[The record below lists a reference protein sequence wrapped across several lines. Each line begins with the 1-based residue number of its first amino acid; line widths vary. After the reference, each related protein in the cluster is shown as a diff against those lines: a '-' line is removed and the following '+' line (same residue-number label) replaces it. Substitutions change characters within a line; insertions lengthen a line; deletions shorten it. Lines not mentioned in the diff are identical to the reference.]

1 MGQASITVDIL
12 AKIKGWQ
19 EELAKLKAAA
29 AKVDLGSSFGKDLTR
44 VMKSL
49 ETQIDSMGKN
59 MSQRLTS
66 DSGID
71 SFVTKLDNVDQR
83 FKSIGESLTTVT
95 FDQLDP
101 SYVTAELKDLNTQ
114 LENAKIALESANK
127 ASFNNVVGSVS
138 SVRIALT
145 RMGEDI
151 TKISMDEAISKLTT
165 GIADLDNKINQA
177 TEDLRSMRAQRDQL
191 LNEQKTLNSSP
202 LFNITDMA
210 QKVSE
215 IIGSQ
220 SDYAIQKV
228 NTQRINDYI
237 AELKSTLTAAGV
249 EIGEETSAINEA
261 FNQLA
266 GSKTA
271 GEIRTNLINLRRVVK
286 ENSDL
291 TSDAALN
298 RVNLGGVATK
308 IKEWMADNEAALNEA
323 KAHLQA
329 KIEELQISPDK
340 AKTIVDSFVSTIKSG
355 GWEAGKQALEQQL
368 NDYKTT
374 IISRRSEIE
383 TELNNL
389 KTLISNTDTQVKR
402 DQYTRGV
409 AQEASTK
416 GWDELI
422 AKLTAE
428 NQRLADRV
436 TNLERA
442 LQQKMDSMLSNVT
455 GTGKNTIGSAEQGF
469 RDNAA
474 AAKMYKTELE
484 QVQAREQMIGKIE
497 GVVQRWFSIYAA
509 VRMVTNAIK
518 SIISTVKELD
528 TTITEIAIVTK
539 MDQSQL
545 WGQMAS
551 YTSLAREYAASI
563 SGVYKVSQLYYQQG
577 LQTSDV
583 MTLTEQTLKMAR
595 ISGLDYAEATDYMTN
610 AVRSFKMEMT
620 EAQTIVDVYSAIAAS
635 SATDTTELASAMSKT
650 ASSAEAVG
658 SSFENT
664 TAMMAVMIEATRE
677 SAENIGS
684 AMKSIISRYGEMTS
698 DPSKLVDSEGQEMSL
713 NRVDKALQTVGIT
726 IHDTMGE
733 FRDFDDV
740 IMELASKWDTIDKNT
755 QRYIATIMAGNRQQS
770 RFLALVSSYDRL
782 KELSETAANS
792 EDAAQLQFLKTLDS
806 VDAKIQQLQTS
817 LQALYVDTGLE
828 KAYKGILDWLNNIA
842 ITLNNL
848 PDLFGLPIPAIIKL
862 GTTFA
867 SVANIVVTTFALLKA
882 RVKAIELSITKDTT
896 TQMNTLNANST
907 ETRKAQEA
915 SVTAAFKTQSEIR
928 VQTFINELA
937 RMQDA
942 YQSMRLGNGVG
953 TLPPG
958 VTQTYLTDGS
968 SGGSTS
974 GGGTGGGL
982 TGIAKGVTKGWAIG
996 GLITSIVGTIL
1007 SGVADNI
1014 NEKTQEN
1021 RNTKAAMTAGSN
1033 ILQGAGLGMTV
1044 GGLKGALIGGGLGL
1058 VKGAF
1063 EAIGIATE
1071 STDEKIQN
1079 LNSTLEDTSNAR
1091 IKSEGDLKTLT
1102 NYKKKYDELY
1112 KARNSSNEAYA
1123 EYIALSQEIAAN
1135 YPTLISGM
1143 NEEGNYLVTLTD
1155 NYEALL
1161 AAKRAVYNADFI
1173 KEGAAQI
1180 KAYSDRDL
1188 INTMFGVAAEGS
1200 YDPNREGTGF
1210 AGAWADISSAFA
1222 DNKLIGSITHYLG
1235 GLTASDWSDTSYK
1248 DILTAAWNS
1257 TNYTDRLATGSLQ
1270 HDYDTLFGVHPK
1282 QGNVGFYFGN
1292 EEGTKRWV
1300 EEHQLKH
1307 SSYDEGKYSGDVIP
1321 AIAASVIG
1329 YIGEE
1334 LDKGTNISEM
1344 QSHLQEYFGQEFNL
1358 NKLFGSIA
1366 TNNATA
1372 EARDT
1377 YIEKIVK
1384 GLNTTATKN
1393 SVEELGLDT
1402 DSIQMSFLTESIQKK
1417 WETEWSE
1424 ALKNDPNADMGTVWT
1439 SFMLRMNT
1447 EVEELFNGDELKS
1460 FYKNLTQDQIKK
1472 ANKYYTE
1479 VGQYSYDA
1487 LTTILEEAGYGP
1499 DLTKFITDHLAESAQ
1514 TAITH
1519 FKTGMQ
1525 ELDTGYEITT
1535 ADGETLSNLANSF
1548 SELFGA
1554 DFLEGI
1560 YNNYS
1565 SILEDTSL
1573 SNEMKQTR
1581 ITDLTAI
1588 YKTVSGLNATMRS
1601 KVMPLIDNADLT
1613 TLDSIYK
1620 LVEELEQIEGLN
1632 LDTTGLRDAIDQWK
1646 SNLKINLTTELQLI
1660 IDNYTKH
1667 IADLEKDL
1675 SSASKGMD
1683 FKNAAELA
1691 AKLGKSLSDFRYEAG
1706 KFYYDDVDAIIEY
1719 YDLENET
1726 LLNDLQS
1733 EIDTRKTALGGRF
1746 TVTRS
1751 ISTDKPTIDQKAWA
1765 DIYNILDNEDAT
1777 LEQFKAVLEPYKAFL
1792 EDQGLY
1798 DSLTYMFNHRGFQDH
1813 YIAGAWDSRELTS
1826 WTENYWESIKSKWEG
1841 IPEAIDTQFTESL
1854 DEIFIEADGSLET
1867 VLAEINTMNLDNIEG
1882 ITKEDLI
1889 TLATLYMQRTGD
1901 DVGLSFSTWLEQ
1913 YYTDLWNNYADATT
1927 KYTQGVKARTFL
1939 NQGNLTAFLDTI
1951 LPLNGLEELTN
1962 TILQQM
1968 IQEAG
1973 SEQQGMR
1980 QAAEEEATRILTE
1993 DFGKRKDDIAKAIKS
2008 GNWAALSDDAD
2019 VAPYLGELYN
2029 LYESINKN
2037 VMDSVMKGL
2046 KSGSYITSTDVND
2059 YKFEELVS
2067 KGLLKKVGDHLYQ
2080 VVGDYAKAKAE
2091 VLASDLDDETKAGY
2105 LKQIFEE
2112 QHKDKINP
2120 LSNLLDKSGVS
2131 YDAAEAF
2138 AESLGRSATEAEAV
2152 MEEYGFKLNEQ
2163 TGKYEATTKT
2173 YSLLRSRIAQLESD
2187 PQANQEELNRL
2198 RAMVDD
2204 LKKQEKRRT
2213 TATAFT
2219 DVFSNYDK
2227 ITTESAAAL
2236 ATALG
2241 TTYENVVQTY
2251 LIDNGNGTFSLDM
2264 SKVQL
2269 LLQKGRAIIGDALYN
2284 ELLDQVAEFYDDGLT
2299 AIADASS
2306 FVSQGTDQATNMQKF
2321 VTDFNKKIGS
2331 DYSISDMFQWD
2342 EVLDTYTLKSEYL
2355 QEYIEAQKAALK
2367 QQGFDDKFIE
2377 KYIDKQVEEIKK
2389 TVDIT
2394 EFYSA
2399 ENRDKNSQARKKLEQ
2414 SMKSY
2419 AIASTSFESQDWR
2432 DYENASIA
2440 DSYARRK
2447 SAEWSAMQARER
2459 NDALKA
2465 SIDSMV
2471 QSDID
2476 TLEAGDQ
2483 AAIDVMRKYAEDGEL
2498 TADQVEQAYKQRF
2511 TNLSNAM
2518 EALDGL
2524 QKNSVVDATTRDILN
2539 QIPGFKVNSDG
2550 VVEKVGDLVTAYTEL
2565 YTQMQSNSV
2574 ATTSELNAAY
2584 AKVLTAGE
2592 QKDIDAVSTLE
2603 NAMGMT
2609 YDALGSLLAN
2619 YGTNLKYVAA
2629 HWEEYGISQ
2638 IGNGKIRIDDFT
2650 TFANQIGLTDIS
2662 SEEYITAFKAYNDS
2676 IIELDHKTRDTIY
2689 DELNALTSAKPGDR
2703 INLTTLASKI
2713 DEASLNYALSS
2724 VDATIT
2730 NGILTLNPGAEIS
2743 KIIDTITK
2751 VIKKDGDESVQLTE
2765 IQMAQLQDALL
2776 GNINNIVSLVQ
2787 SAADGSLSH
2796 EQATELSNWAQQ
2808 NKIDLHYTATAEGL
2822 MLTESALFELYGAI
2836 NQVNS
2841 LSASKLIPTIQNMN
2855 KQYTTLSG
2863 AMAAYEE
2870 AIKKG
2875 DNNAASALSKIVKN
2889 LSQDPNQFKYMDVEM
2904 PDSWQSLENHYTHAY
2919 LAKNAIETASK
2930 TQQLDMSTA
2939 YALFSQIAQQ
2949 NPDAKFGQRNGE
2961 GFTAMEWM
2969 QRGLDNLT
2977 YDKNGNP
2984 VFDMKAMGFDNY
2996 TEFLQEYGKAL
3007 QQIEELEI
3015 KQNTLVKKLNQ
3026 GESIDTKKIFSN
3038 GKVDSKQLQQFLAE
3052 NDKVIEALDQI
3063 QLEVNT
3069 FDENGNS
3076 SITKTSLGKLLQTD
3090 EWSKYLSEDQL
3101 TLLLSQFEN
3110 TDWTLEQL
3118 EEQVRALFGKAGED
3132 INVEIT
3138 SDGKLSVSYT
3148 YNEDQIQAE
3157 VKLNGQPV
3165 TADIYQKWLDLLE
3178 KPNAIGDEANRTV
3191 EYTINNQK
3199 IVATLDYTNGEI
3211 TYEATIGGKKVTSTT
3226 EKGIQQAIADLAPTL
3241 SDATIENDDE
3251 VTYTVEE
3258 GNVRV
3263 VVKYSSDGKPEFE
3276 ASPIDG
3282 SITEQDGR
3290 TLQEISTTVKQAN
3303 ENRKVEEVDS
3313 ETSIYEQKII
3323 KEVSVTGD
3331 LAKLDQLALIA
3342 KNPDIDVKIT
3352 EGGAAKTLN
3361 DRPIIKNKDG
3371 SITTVAT
3378 TTLSSNEFLD
3388 ELPAG
3393 SADWVINVTPV
3404 IKDENGN
3411 PMELSEEELR
3421 AKVKKMLDDSQAKS
3435 AEELIEYDAKI
3446 GCNMIIEGAT
3456 VDENSS
3462 VDLQQLIE
3470 EFVARAEAL
3479 HSIQDAYYKLK
3490 LGADGTAL
3498 DDLNSKLSSAQTNI
3512 DTINSTPV
3520 DVKAEFSGVNAAYS
3534 ALGRVA
3540 KKIDEIGSKNISV
3553 SVQTTV
3559 SEGGPQKAKGNV
3571 ALAAGTQS
3579 TLMGELGPELWVS
3592 GGHYYIAGRNGAEF
3606 VDLPKD
3612 AIVFNHLQTAR
3623 LLGTGASGRGKPITS
3638 DRAAVALAH
3647 GNWNGG
3653 PAMDGGLFDDAL
3665 DTIKAWANGL
3675 LNSIFGLDDNGNK
3688 TGGGGSSAGTESVE
3702 LSDEAKSKL
3711 SSLISDALSK
3721 GFENLDWSDYEDE
3734 LGSMMDEIKNTAR
3747 IDYRTFID
3755 TYASQCDKTTSEIN
3769 ELYFQAWQ
3777 KDLEDSMDSEDIVSA
3792 AEGLNFYANGSIGGS
3807 SSDWQSI
3814 IGDRALITDLV
3825 KKGIMSYDAATKQ
3838 YFVTNAEAL
3847 ANAGVDIS
3855 QIEGIQ
3861 EMIYDSLRSQ
3871 YDQIVDYISN
3881 GLEGS
3886 LTAMDSKSLQSLV
3899 ERMGITDLQLDFEQT
3914 VNGLKLSQASAIS
3927 LYNELKK
3934 VDSIAAQLTFNELV
3948 ENLQES
3954 NDNYKTMTSLLSHIE
3969 DLSLKIQDANSYSD
3983 ERIKQYT
3990 EELALAKEIAAV
4002 RATSADESM
4011 SWYDESIPAGMQN
4024 VLDYRQSWA
4033 DAIDMMRDAQETGV
4047 FDFTGFI
4054 NTAKQINSQ
4063 AQTLGQTLNFCG
4075 YELNG
4080 TSEAID
4086 AFITA
4091 AANSLGAVTNDN
4103 GTNFGVVLEKFGA
4116 DLTDGAAS
4124 YENSATSAMQTFAK
4138 SQIQILDGLIQMFEM
4153 IVAMESFKGVDEND
4167 NGLLDWKELFNL
4179 DELEENST
4187 EFAQYIK
4194 TEFKTAAQ
4202 QILDNAGSNE
4212 DLQKALTSV
4221 KVNGNTMQE
4230 LLEYATGAID
4240 KLTYSMTAGD
4250 YQKAMSVFY
4259 NLLASGDYDLDNI
4272 ASSLKEALA
4281 TSGSDFK
4288 GTIEYGDFVL
4298 DMKYGVTISKTSTGT
4313 YKSKSGQEYPTAAEA
4328 CKATVLEEAGL
4339 ENDQIVWSADKEV
4352 ASGTVTYKS
4361 FSVEIIA
4368 DTEGARYNYNG
4379 VAYNSLEDATMAAW
4393 NAAGGEQGTQLT
4405 FDEWKI
4411 QQGITVVTTVS
4422 KVDTSNISKS
4432 QIDKLVGTSWQ
4443 EIKSKWDAAVDN
4455 PEAQEQFQIEYGF
4468 TLDKGTTEADFNE
4481 MKERLGITENRM
4493 ELTLAITNLDE
4504 IAAEFASKMTNITL
4518 NPTSVDATGSATVTA
4533 DTTEAVT
4540 SIGAVE
4546 EAINKVIKAIEY
4558 LNTLKVAID
4567 KGTAEADMQAIKDA
4581 TKNAEEAVGNL
4592 NGAVSGLTTQFG
4604 YLNNTLSTLQGYLSS
4619 LSNSTISIN
4628 AVGHDVLK
4636 TIAQDLNSIST
4647 DIASLKDKEVEGK
4660 IVLNITTGGPGEATG
4675 NVIGNDAFAAG
4686 SRQVLMGELG
4696 PELYV
4701 TGGRYYV
4708 AGQGGAEFVNLPN
4721 DAIVFNHLQTR
4732 KLLSTGAA
4740 GRGKPVTNEKAAT
4753 SLATGNAMGLA
4764 MANAQQTLAT
4774 LKQLRAMWQSLAN
4787 ASITDM
4793 VGLANMKDTES
4804 SSDGG
4809 SSKIDRKAWIET
4821 LEKWYNWLQKIAELE
4836 KEINYEEQLRNT
4848 LETRQGPKGKEL
4860 YESQKRELEMIKQQY
4875 AVQKSLVDSRRE
4887 YFEARRAQLNSSV
4900 FGKFYQFDEH
4910 GQQFYTRGTKFEFGK
4925 TAEYAAAQKAAQAN
4939 GGNGATTTT
4948 ITNAAAEMTKHTAEW
4963 NKSIGNLALAI
4974 YNTRASNQASRLS
4987 DGSISYKLNHYE
4999 TIDKALQMAQTMY
5012 RIDENGKATYLGNS
5026 TAKGDPLAYSDVSGR
5041 LWNIWEQNIGV
5052 EFDRLQ
5058 SGEKQRSNIDQN
5070 TLNQSSE
5077 YKKLLS
5083 QTIQDTAKAVGQ
5095 EVGGG
5100 SSGGTAGANPP
5111 RSELAEITQI
5121 EGGFAALMELWAR
5134 DPQTLEPKYTP
5145 AEQYAIAQ
5153 SLGFGNYMLYD
5164 QSGNKIEPGENG
5176 QDDTFYTSALQ
5187 ALTDNLDADREE
5199 MQSLYDSIE
5208 EDEKKLLELEQKQN
5222 EILLAIRD
5230 NQIDVENKILDAIEA
5245 REQAIIDELSDT
5257 KEVLEDNADKYI
5269 NGLNEALS
5277 NEQRMYQSNKSQN
5290 ELESL
5295 RRQLAILQRSGGS
5308 ASQINSLQQQ
5318 IDAKQQENYFDAQQQ
5333 QIDAIQA
5340 ASDLEI
5346 ERLDKQ
5352 IEIMETTLEYSKEH
5366 GLLWAEVSQIMQQ
5379 DDAVIMDF
5387 LLSNTAEYLASS
5399 ALQQSA
5405 TYDELLS
5412 MVNQWTAYRD
5422 DQNKYRP
5429 LQEDM
5434 EIGLEDIMANIFSTD
5449 ANAEDSNI
5457 ISAIVGANVQVA
5469 QGMQAVA
5476 AATSG
5481 TVSANSGSG
5490 SGGSYSGGS
5499 SSSSSIKSSGSTATS
5514 AYANWLNGMGDALG
5528 TTANWMTAIQSY
5540 YKGDSSKSM
5549 AAQTGALAQQH
5560 YDKAASQPGGTAAK
5574 TWVASNDYVY
5584 DQSTKQLERYAK
5596 WNLDNIA
5603 QDLQDIN
5610 DPNGKYKDMPDDWK
5624 QNKIKVY
5631 QDVLRQNGR
5640 SYSSGGSVDYTG
5652 LAMVH
5657 GTPTRPEYFLD
5668 AEETQMWKSN
5678 ILSSNSSSLTS
5689 RLLALREILNGI
5701 ESASSHINNSTDN
5714 GVIIEKAEVNVDVA
5728 QLANDYDARRAGD
5741 TIMDEI
5747 LQIARKTGVSSVRR

>member
-101 SYVTAELKDLNTQ
+101 SYVTEELKDLNTQ

-165 GIADLDNKINQA
+165 GIADLDTKINQA

-249 EIGEETSAINEA
+249 EISEETSAINEA

-308 IKEWMADNEAALNEA
+308 IKEWMTDNEAALNEA
-323 KAHLQA
+323 KAHLQT

-374 IISRRSEIE
+374 IMSRRSEIE

-428 NQRLADRV
+428 NQKLADRV

-442 LQQKMDSMLSNVT
+442 LQQKMDSVLSNVT

-484 QVQAREQMIGKIE
+484 QVQAHEQMIGKIE
-497 GVVQRWFSIYAA
+497 GVVQRWFSIYTA

-545 WGQMAS
+545 WGQMES

-583 MTLTEQTLKMAR
+583 MALTKQTLKMAR
-595 ISGLDYAEATDYMTN
+595 ISGLNYAEATDYMTN

-713 NRVDKALQTVGIT
+713 NRVDKALQTIGIT

-828 KAYKGILDWLNNIA
+828 DAYKGILDWLNNIA

-882 RVKAIELSITKDTT
+882 QVKAIELSITKDTT
-896 TQMNTLNANST
+896 AQMNTLNANST

-928 VQTFINELA
+928 VQTFINELE
-937 RMQDA
+937 RMQAA

-1044 GGLKGALIGGGLGL
+1044 GGLKGALIGGSLGL

-1091 IKSEGDLKTLT
+1091 IKSEDDLKTLT

-1123 EYIALSQEIAAN
+1123 EYIALNQEIAAN

-1143 NEEGNYLVTLTD
+1143 DDENNYLVTLTD
-1155 NYEALL
+1155 DYEALL

-1180 KAYSDRDL
+1180 KAYSDRDF
-1188 INTMFGVAAEGS
+1188 INTMLGVAAEGS

-1235 GLTASDWSDTSYK
+1235 GLTASDWSNTSYK

-1300 EEHQLKH
+1300 EEYQLKH
-1307 SSYDEGKYSGDVIP
+1307 SSYDEGKYSGDIIP
-1321 AIAASVIG
+1321 AIAESVIG

-1334 LDKGTNISEM
+1334 LDKGTNIGKM

-1372 EARDT
+1372 ESRDT
-1377 YIEKIVK
+1377 YIEKIVR

-1393 SVEELGLDT
+1393 SIEELGLDT
-1402 DSIQMSFLTESIQKK
+1402 DSIQMSFLTKSIQKK
-1417 WETEWSE
+1417 WEAEWSE

-1487 LTTILEEAGYGP
+1487 LTTILEKAGYGP
-1499 DLTKFITDHLAESAQ
+1499 DLTKFITDHLTESAQ

-1525 ELDTGYEITT
+1525 ELDTGYKITT

-1573 SNEMKQTR
+1573 SNKMKQTR

-1588 YKTVSGLNATMRS
+1588 YKTVGGLKNATMRS

-1613 TLDSIYK
+1613 TLDGIYK

-1660 IDNYTKH
+1660 IDNYTTH

-1691 AKLGKSLSDFRYEAG
+1691 AKLGKSLSDFRYEVG

-1726 LLNDLQS
+1726 LLKDLQS

-1751 ISTDKPTIDQKAWA
+1751 ISTDKPTIDWKAWE
-1765 DIYNILDNEDAT
+1765 DIYNILDDEDAT
-1777 LEQFKAVLEPYKAFL
+1777 LEQFEAALEPYKAFL

-1813 YIAGAWDSRELTS
+1813 YIAGTWDSRELTS

-1854 DEIFIEADGSLET
+1854 DEIFIKADGSLKT

-1913 YYTDLWNNYADATT
+1913 YYTDLWNDYADATT

-1951 LPLNGLEELTN
+1951 INKDNISETVN
-1962 TILQQM
+1962 RS
-1968 IQEAG
+1968 QEFDHATQAEID
-1973 SEQQGMR
+1973 SEVER
-1980 QAAEEEATRILTE
+1980 RYAE
-1993 DFGKRKDDIAKAIKS
+1993 RKNQFINAIKTS
-2008 GNWAALSDDAD
+2008 DWATLGKNAD
-2019 VAPYLGELYN
+2019 IAPYLDELYN

-2080 VVGDYAKAKAE
+2080 VVGDYAKARAE
-2091 VLASDLDDETKAGY
+2091 VLASDLDEETKAGY

-2152 MEEYGFKLNEQ
+2152 MEEYDFKLNKQ

-2187 PQANQEELNRL
+2187 PQANREELNRL

-2204 LKKQEKRRT
+2204 LEKQEKRRT
-2213 TATAFT
+2213 TAAAFT

-2269 LLQKGRAIIGDALYN
+2269 LLQEGRAIIGDALYN

-2306 FVSQGTDQATNMQKF
+2306 FVSQGTDKATDMQKF
-2321 VTDFNKKIGS
+2321 VTDFNEKTS
-2331 DYSISDMFQWD
+2331 SNYSISDMFKWD
-2342 EVLDTYTLKSEYL
+2342 DVLETYTLKSEYL

-2377 KYIDKQVEEIKK
+2377 KYIDKQVEEIRNA
-2389 TVDIT
+2389 VNISD
-2394 EFYSA
+2394 FYSA
-2399 ENRDKNSQARKKLEQ
+2399 EVRGQGSKARRTLE
-2414 SMKSY
+2414 SAMKASLAAQEEFETENY
-2419 AIASTSFESQDWR
+2419 GYYLKIAESEVGANTVEAK
-2432 DYENASIA
+2432 YIA
-2440 DSYARRK
+2440 DAYLANAQAHNAAR
-2447 SAEWSAMQARER
+2447 QAV
-2459 NDALKA
+2459 
-2465 SIDSMV
+2465 IDSQV
-2471 QSDID
+2471 ADDIAA
-2476 TLEAGDQ
+2476 LEAGDQ

-2511 TNLSNAM
+2511 TNLSNVM

-2565 YTQMQSNSV
+2565 YTQMQSNTV

-2592 QKDIDAVSTLE
+2592 QKDIDAVSALE

-2619 YGTNLKYVAA
+2619 YGTNLKYVAD

-2638 IGNGKIRIDDFT
+2638 IGNGKIRINDFEV
-2650 TFANQIGLTDIS
+2650 FAANVGLTDIT
-2662 SEEYITAFKAYNDS
+2662 SEEYISAFKTYNDS
-2676 IIELDHKTRDTIY
+2676 LIALDRSTQQNIL
-2689 DELNALTSAKPGDR
+2689 DELTAITEAKPGSR
-2703 INLTTLASKI
+2703 INLTTIASKLH
-2713 DEASLNYALSS
+2713 ESLVNAVIGDLGGY
-2724 VDATIT
+2724 IQ
-2730 NGILTLNPGAEIS
+2730 NGILTLGEDANVAG
-2743 KIIDTITK
+2743 IIDNIVRLVQHTNDETIMLAQNELDTLADTLAGLIGNINSLISSGISGSLTNSQVSELRK
-2751 VIKKDGDESVQLTE
+2751 WATDNGLKNIDFVSTAEGFQLTE
-2765 IQMAQLQDALL
+2765 DA
-2776 GNINNIVSLVQ
+2776 
-2787 SAADGSLSH
+2787 A
-2796 EQATELSNWAQQ
+2796 
-2808 NKIDLHYTATAEGL
+2808 
-2822 MLTESALFELYGAI
+2822 FELYGAL
-2836 NQVNS
+2836 NDVS
-2841 LSASKLIPTIQNMN
+2841 ALSASKLLPTIQGMN
-2855 KQYTTLSG
+2855 KQYNTLEG
-2863 AMAAYEE
+2863 TMKAYEE
-2870 AIKKG
+2870 AVEGSAKKIAL
-2875 DNNAASALSKIVKN
+2875 AAMITQKQEEPES
-2889 LSQDPNQFKYMDVEM
+2889 FKFMQNSM
-2904 PDSWQSLENHYTHAY
+2904 PESWQSIFNYASDYYTATQTI
-2919 LAKNAIETASK
+2919 KTSSK
-2930 TQQLDMSTA
+2930 TGTMDMESFYNIMAEIEGYNAGTTISGKST
-2939 YALFSQIAQQ
+2939 S
-2949 NPDAKFGQRNGE
+2949 
-2961 GFTAMEWM
+2961 EWM
-2969 QRGLDNLT
+2969 SSIGNFFT
-2977 YDKNGNP
+2977 TDKSGNP
-2984 VFDMKAMGFDNY
+2984 VFDLSKAKLSLKELQTALNEAVAARSKIMSEYNATKLTLAQGAESFDFNKLLGIDGTLDMSKV
-2996 TEFLQEYGKAL
+2996 TELLGASE
-3007 QQIEELEI
+3007 
-3015 KQNTLVKKLNQ
+3015 
-3026 GESIDTKKIFSN
+3026 
-3038 GKVDSKQLQQFLAE
+3038 QFA
-3052 NDKVIEALDQI
+3052 AAMDQI
-3063 QLEVNT
+3063 TLNI
-3069 FDENGNS
+3069 NGVQG
-3076 SITKTSLGKLLQTD
+3076 SLK
-3090 EWSKYLSEDQL
+3090 
-3101 TLLLSQFEN
+3101 
-3110 TDWTLEQL
+3110 
-3118 EEQVRALFGKAGED
+3118 
-3132 INVEIT
+3132 
-3138 SDGKLSVSYT
+3138 
-3148 YNEDQIQAE
+3148 
-3157 VKLNGQPV
+3157 
-3165 TADIYQKWLDLLE
+3165 DLLTNNPE
-3178 KPNAIGDEANRTV
+3178 LVSTDLLTSILQNYGNIDWESTDLTTAIQQLLGEWGKDTTV
-3191 EYTINNQK
+3191 E
-3199 IVATLDYTNGEI
+3199 VEANGEI
-3211 TYEATIGGKKVTSTT
+3211 KIAYTYRNDQIVPTYKIGDHILGEGNEIDPEELTKAYGEFISAKNMEGATIVDNTDSATIDFTLAGREVDFNIEYATGKTLYEITLSDGTVLTAPSM
-3226 EKGIQQAIADLAPTL
+3226 EGIKQAIAYANIVDPIT
-3241 SDATIENDDE
+3241 DETIESSAKDHATFTINKGGISIDVKLENGQIQSANGIIDSQEKAQLLNELQGQLDKSLEDTPIQTTVTSLE
-3251 VTYTVEE
+3251 VALGE
-3258 GNVRV
+3258 G
-3263 VVKYSSDGKPEFE
+3263 
-3276 ASPIDG
+3276 ASITMAKTNEDG
-3282 SITEQDGR
+3282 SITVELTDAATGEVKTFTIGAIEQA
-3290 TLQEISTTVKQAN
+3290 LLS
-3303 ENRKVEEVDS
+3303 DS
-3313 ETSIYEQKII
+3313 
-3323 KEVSVTGD
+3323 
-3331 LAKLDQLALIA
+3331 
-3342 KNPDIDVKIT
+3342 
-3352 EGGAAKTLN
+3352 AKTAIQNAIDTYTAEVKSKLN
-3361 DRPIIKNKDG
+3361 LTG
-3371 SITTVAT
+3371 
-3378 TTLSSNEFLD
+3378 
-3388 ELPAG
+3388 
-3393 SADWVINVTPV
+3393 
-3404 IKDENGN
+3404 
-3411 PMELSEEELR
+3411 
-3421 AKVKKMLDDSQAKS
+3421 AKS
-3435 AEELIEYDAKI
+3435 
-3446 GCNMIIEGAT
+3446 
-3456 VDENSS
+3456 
-3462 VDLQQLIE
+3462 DLEKWNPTKTIKT
-3470 EFVARAEAL
+3470 
-3479 HSIQDAYYKLK
+3479 DLK
-3490 LGADGTAL
+3490 FGL
-3498 DDLNSKLSSAQTNI
+3498 
-3512 DTINSTPV
+3512 
-3520 DVKAEFSGVNAAYS
+3520 SGVN
-3534 ALGRVA
+3534 L
-3540 KKIDEIGSKNISV
+3540 
-3553 SVQTTV
+3553 
-3559 SEGGPQKAKGNV
+3559 AKGNV
-3571 ALAAGTQS
+3571 ALAAGNQALARGTRS

-3592 GGHYYIAGRNGAEF
+3592 GGHYYVAGRSGAEF
-3606 VDLPKD
+3606 VDLPND
-3612 AIVFNHLQTAR
+3612 AIVFNHLQTR
-3623 LLGTGASGRGKPITS
+3623 KLLGTGSSGRGKPITS
-3638 DRAAVALAH
+3638 EQTAVAMAH
-3647 GNWNGG
+3647 GNLSGG
-3653 PAMDGGLFDDAL
+3653 PAREIGWLESIIAAWNALWGIGTKGSNGSTSGSTSGSTAPTGLTDDQ
-3665 DTIKAWANGL
+3665 
-3675 LNSIFGLDDNGNK
+3675 
-3688 TGGGGSSAGTESVE
+3688 
-3702 LSDEAKSKL
+3702 KSKL
-3711 SSLISDALSK
+3711 STLLSDALSK

-3747 IDYRTFID
+3747 INYRTFID

-3807 SSDWQSI
+3807 ASDWQSI

-3914 VNGLKLSQASAIS
+3914 VNGLKLSQESAIS

-3954 NDNYKTMTSLLSHIE
+3954 NDNYKTMTSLLTHIY
-3969 DLSLKIQDANSYSD
+3969 DLTDKISQTDKYSD
-3983 ERIKQYT
+3983 TKIKQYQ
-3990 EELALAKEIAAV
+3990 EELSLAKQIAAV
-4002 RATSADESM
+4002 RATTDEDSF
-4011 SWYDESIPAGMQN
+4011 SWYDEELPAGMN
-4024 VLDYRQSWA
+4024 NPLNYISSWQ
-4033 DAIDMMRDAQETGV
+4033 DSIEMLRDASESGV
-4047 FDFTGFI
+4047 ADFKGMV
-4054 NTAKQINSQ
+4054 NTAKQINAQ
-4063 AQTLGQTLNFCG
+4063 AKALNTTLSFCG
-4075 YELNG
+4075 YELDG
-4080 TSEAID
+4080 STEALD
-4086 AFITA
+4086 AIITA
-4091 AANSLGAVTNDN
+4091 MAGSLGSVTTDS
-4103 GTNFGVVLEKFGA
+4103 GTNFGVVLEKMGA
-4116 DLTDGAAS
+4116 DITDGASS
-4124 YENSATSAMQTFAK
+4124 YENSATSAMQTMAQA
-4138 SQIQILDGLIQMFEM
+4138 QIQILDGLIATFEM
-4153 IVAMESFKGVDEND
+4153 LAALE
-4167 NGLLDWKELFNL
+4167 GLEKIDLNL
-4179 DELEENST
+4179 DEKIDLEELFDLT
-4187 EFAQYIK
+4187 TDVGDLGVKLQ
-4194 TEFKTAAQ
+4194 
-4202 QILDNAGSNE
+4202 DNAATAIGSILEANDEIAEQLKTVTYGSYTLYDLFKDASDGYLNAEIAKE
-4212 DLQKALTSV
+4212 DFLKLVQALY
-4221 KVNGNTMQE
+4221 E
-4230 LLEYATGAID
+4230 LAL
-4240 KLTYSMTAGD
+4240 
-4250 YQKAMSVFY
+4250 
-4259 NLLASGDYDLDNI
+4259 GDYDPDNI
-4272 ASSLKEALA
+4272 AGSLYDKLA
-4281 TSGSDFK
+4281 TLDLTQTLTLGDYTINVKYSDYKVTQTDDGKWKTTTK
-4288 GTIEYGDFVL
+4288 GTSWD
-4298 DMKYGVTISKTSTGT
+4298 
-4313 YKSKSGQEYPTAAEA
+4313 
-4328 CKATVLEEAGL
+4328 
-4339 ENDQIVWSADKEV
+4339 
-4352 ASGTVTYKS
+4352 
-4361 FSVEIIA
+4361 
-4368 DTEGARYNYNG
+4368 
-4379 VAYNSLEDATMAAW
+4379 
-4393 NAAGGEQGTQLT
+4393 T
-4405 FDEWKI
+4405 FDEAVRAEALESAGVTGTITWSEDKVTASGALSFKSVEMTVVADAEGTHYDYNGNSYPSLEAAAKQAWTEATNAGNTTLSFDAWQI
-4411 QQGITVVTTVS
+4411 EQGITLIPTID
-4422 KVDTSNISKS
+4422 KVDASKLS
-4432 QIDKLVGTSWQ
+4432 RKYVENLVG
-4443 EIKSKWDAAVDN
+4443 KSLGDLELDYTLLGDLEFKAK
-4455 PEAQEQFQIEYGF
+4455 YGF
-4468 TLDKGTTEADFNE
+4468 EWDPNTSEEDLETLKAAAGITTEA
-4481 MKERLGITENRM
+4481 KELVVD
-4493 ELTLAITNLDE
+4493 LKITNLEE
-4504 IAAEFASKMTNITL
+4504 IKKELGEVTITTATDP
-4518 NPTSVDATGSATVTA
+4518 NATGSATVTA
-4533 DTTEAVT
+4533 DTTEAVA
-4540 SIGAVE
+4540 SISAVE
-4546 EAINKVIKAIEY
+4546 EAINKAIKAIEY

-4567 KGTAEADMQAIKDA
+4567 KGTAEADMQAIEKATKDA
-4581 TKNAEEAVGNL
+4581 ETAIGSL
-4592 NGAVSGLTTQFG
+4592 NSAVSSLTSQFG
-4604 YLNNTLSTLQGYLSS
+4604 GLNSTLNTLQGYLSS

-4628 AVGHDVLK
+4628 AVGHEVLN
-4636 TIAQDLNSIST
+4636 TIATDLHSIWE
-4647 DIASLKDKEVEGK
+4647 DIKNLKDKEVNGQ
-4660 IVLNITTGGPGEATG
+4660 IVLNITTGGGSEGVDQATG
-4675 NVIGNDAFAAG
+4675 NVIGNGAFAAG

-4708 AGQGGAEFVNLPN
+4708 AGQSGAEFVNLPN

-4764 MANAQQTLAT
+4764 MANVQQTLAT
-4774 LKQLRAMWQSLAN
+4774 LKQLRAMWQSIAN

-4804 SSDGG
+4804 SSDSGG
-4809 SSKIDRKAWIET
+4809 NKIDRKAWIET

-4925 TAEYAAAQKAAQAN
+4925 TADYVAAQKAAQAS
-4939 GGNGATTTT
+4939 GGNGATTTAM
-4948 ITNAAAEMTKHTAEW
+4948 TNVAPEMTKHTAEW
-4963 NKSIGNLALAI
+4963 NKSIENLALAI

-5058 SGEKQRSNIDQN
+5058 SGEKQRSNMDQN
-5070 TLNQSSE
+5070 ALNASSE

-5083 QTIQDTAKAVGQ
+5083 QTIQDTAKVVGQ

-5100 SSGGTAGANPP
+5100 STGGGTAGANPP
-5111 RSELAEITQI
+5111 RSELAQITQI

-5318 IDAKQQENYFDAQQQ
+5318 IDAKEQENYFDAQQQ

-5379 DDAVIMDF
+5379 DDGVIMDF

-5434 EIGLEDIMANIFSTD
+5434 EVGLEDIMANIFSTD
-5449 ANAEDSNI
+5449 ANVEDSNV
-5457 ISAIVGANVQVA
+5457 ISAIIGANAQVVQGI
-5469 QGMQAVA
+5469 Q
-5476 AATSG
+5476 AATEATKS
-5481 TVSANSGSG
+5481 SSSGSSSG
-5490 SGGSYSGGS
+5490 SSGGSYSYDERGSGGS
-5499 SSSSSIKSSGSTATS
+5499 ISGASKAGS
-5514 AYANWLNGMGDALG
+5514 AVGGTGNAEYNAWLREQGNNLGVSANWQM
-5528 TTANWMTAIQSY
+5528 AIAE
-5540 YKGDSSKSM
+5540 G
-5549 AAQTGALAQQH
+5549 
-5560 YDKAASQPGGTAAK
+5560 
-5574 TWVASNDYVY
+5574 
-5584 DQSTKQLERYAK
+5584 
-5596 WNLDNIA
+5596 
-5603 QDLQDIN
+5603 
-5610 DPNGKYKDMPDDWK
+5610 GKYKDEDKYKINATQTGQQAAKTLEKAGEGNGTWTFTRDFVYDTSNDNGKNYSKWELGNIETDLKNLKDPNGIYKDMSEAWK
-5624 QNKIKVY
+5624 QNKINVY
-5631 QDVLRQNGR
+5631 TEVLRQNGVPG
-5640 SYSSGGSVDYTG
+5640 YSSGGSVDYTG

-5668 AEETQMWKSN
+5668 AEETKMWKSD
-5678 ILSSNSSSLTS
+5678 ILSANSSSLTS

-5701 ESASSHINNSTDN
+5701 ESASSHINNSIDN